1 MAINTK
7 IDYAKLESLS
17 LDPNNPRLG
26 RELAGP
32 KTTQSNVLEAMED
45 WDLEDLAVS
54 FRESGFWPQEALLV
68 VEEQLYGRKSL
79 VVVEGNRRLAALK
92 LLQEA
97 ARGNPGLSKK
107 WQGLAE
113 GLKPNDSLFEEV
125 PILKA
130 ASRKDIVAFLG
141 FRHVTGIMEWNPA
154 EKAEYIARMID
165 AGSSYEEVRR
175 KIGSKVETVRRNY
188 ISFRLLLQM
197 EESEGI
203 SVKNVEEK
211 FSVLFL
217 SLRTSGVQQ
226 YLHVDIMADPKQVNR
241 PVPKDRLKALEH
253 FAAWLF
259 GNEEQGIDP
268 IVRDSRQVD
277 NFSRILESKEA
288 VEYLESKKSP
298 SFEFAYRLAGGDEIE
313 IVSLLSGAAD
323 NVEEALSRVHL
334 HKAKPSV
341 KKAVDRLASD
351 LVAVLKHFPSVRDT
365 AMESLKQ

>member
-1 MAINTK
+1 VAISTK
-7 IDYAKLESLS
+7 IDYAKLGSLS

-32 KTTQSNVLEAMED
+32 KTTQSKVLEAMED

-68 VEEQLYGRKSL
+68 VEEQLYGKQTL
-79 VVVEGNRRLAALK
+79 VVVEGNRRLGALK
-92 LLQEA
+92 LLYEA
-97 ARGNPGLSKK
+97 AGGNSRSKK

-113 GLKPNDSLFEEV
+113 GLKPTDSLFEEV
-125 PILKA
+125 PILRA

-154 EKAEYIARMID
+154 EKAEYIARMVD
-165 AGSSYEEVRR
+165 AGASYEEVRR

-197 EESEGI
+197 EESESI

-226 YLHVDIMADPKQVNR
+226 YLHVDIMADPKQVVH
-241 PVPKDRLKALEH
+241 PVPKDRLKALEY
-253 FAAWLF
+253 FASWLF
-259 GNEEQGIDP
+259 GNEEQGVDP

-313 IVSLLSGAAD
+313 IISLLSGAAD

-334 HKAKPSV
+334 HKGKPSV
-341 KKAVDRLASD
+341 KKVVDRLASD
-351 LVAVLKHFPSVRDT
+351 LVAVLKHFPSVRET